1 MTSDSSR
8 SRQKEKPKSKK
19 RREEIVEEKGY
30 FIDEKQV

>member
-8 SRQKEKPKSKK
+8 SRQKEKEKSKK
-19 RREEIVEEKGY
+19 RKEEIVEEKGY